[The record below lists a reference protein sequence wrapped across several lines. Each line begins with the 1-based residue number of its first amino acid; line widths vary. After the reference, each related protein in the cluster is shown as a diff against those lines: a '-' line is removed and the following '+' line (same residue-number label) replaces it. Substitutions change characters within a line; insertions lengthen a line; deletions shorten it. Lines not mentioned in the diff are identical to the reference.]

1 MASSVVLV
9 TTQPVFVVIGSWLLF
24 RERISRLAMLGMACW
39 LSAGSFVIGAS
50 DFQLDMR
57 AFWGDLLALTAAIM
71 VSGYLLIGRRLR
83 NSVSLPAYTFFTYGS
98 SSLALILA
106 SLARRTPFAP
116 YPLRDWVLFL
126 ALAVGLHYS
135 GAYCLQLGVAI
146 CPGIGGGGQRAGR
159 TAGGHC
165 LGLDIPEGIPNGPAV
180 YRRGS
185 DIQRIIP
192 VYQGI
197 REQGMTIFQR
207 RVLVA
212 RKKTGGSVQ
221 RVREALATAGLA
233 NEVQELA
240 DSTRSA
246 RDAALAVGCDVAQI
260 VKSLVMKG
268 AVSGKLFLVL
278 TSGGNRVCVER
289 VATLAGEEVV
299 MADAALV
306 REWTGFAIGG
316 VPPLGHLKPLPTF
329 IDEDL
334 TAHRVVWAA
343 AGSPHALFH
352 LTPDDLLRITGGMV
366 TAVAEKE

>member
-1 MASSVVLV
+1 M
-9 TTQPVFVVIGSWLLF
+9 
-24 RERISRLAMLGMACW
+24 
-39 LSAGSFVIGAS
+39 
-50 DFQLDMR
+50 
-57 AFWGDLLALTAAIM
+57 
-71 VSGYLLIGRRLR
+71 
-83 NSVSLPAYTFFTYGS
+83 
-98 SSLALILA
+98 
-106 SLARRTPFAP
+106 
-116 YPLRDWVLFL
+116 
-126 ALAVGLHYS
+126 
-135 GAYCLQLGVAI
+135 
-146 CPGIGGGGQRAGR
+146 
-159 TAGGHC
+159 
-165 LGLDIPEGIPNGPAV
+165 
-180 YRRGS
+180 
-185 DIQRIIP
+185 
-192 VYQGI
+192 
-197 REQGMTIFQR
+197 
-207 RVLVA
+207 A